1 MASCAACAW
10 FGAARDSRLLRG
22 APDLASTRHGIDST
36 PSQPPPGPHAS
47 MESIIGV
54 ALLVVFIYLAIKVVG
69 FVLKIAF
76 VVAILAVVY
85 WLVAPMAGLPQP
97 WG

>member
-1 MASCAACAW
+1 
-10 FGAARDSRLLRG
+10 
-22 APDLASTRHGIDST
+22 
-36 PSQPPPGPHAS
+36 
-47 MESIIGV
+47 MESIIGI
-54 ALLVVFIYLAIKVVG
+54 ALLIVFIYLAIKVVG
-69 FVLKIAF
+69 FALKIAF